1 MPTLFTRIID
11 GEIPGTFV
19 WSDDLCVGFMS
30 IAPLS
35 PGHTLIVPRREVD
48 HWLDLTAEELRHVTG
63 VSQTV
68 GRAIQHAFDP
78 VKVGMMI
85 AGLEV
90 PHVHIHVVAIKTE
103 ADLDFANAD
112 TSATPEAIAD
122 AANHIRRQLTAMGRS
137 EVIADG

>member
-11 GEIPGTFV
+11 GDIPGTFV

-35 PGHTLIVPRREVD
+35 PGHTLIVPRREVEN
-48 HWLDLTAEELRHVTG
+48 WLDLTSEELTHVTG

-68 GRAIQHAFDP
+68 GRAIQSAFDP

-112 TSATPEAIAD
+112 TSAALEDIAN
-122 AANHIRRQLTAMGRS
+122 AADRIRQQLVAMGRS
-137 EVIADG
+137 EVFG

>member
-11 GEIPGTFV
+11 GDIPGTFV

-48 HWLDLTAEELRHVTG
+48 HWLDVTFEELSHLTG

-68 GRAIQHAFDP
+68 GRAIQSAFDP

-112 TSATPEAIAD
+112 TSAALEDIAN
-122 AANHIRRQLTAMGRS
+122 AADRIRQQLVAMGRP
-137 EVIADG
+137 EVFG